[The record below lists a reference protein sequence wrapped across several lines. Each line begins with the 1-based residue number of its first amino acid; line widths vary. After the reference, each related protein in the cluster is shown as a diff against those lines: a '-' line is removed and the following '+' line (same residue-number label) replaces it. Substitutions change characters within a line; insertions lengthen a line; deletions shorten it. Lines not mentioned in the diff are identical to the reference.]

1 MPLVLALVVG
11 PTANPSEEFRIILLR
26 RNDFPVRYIPAT
38 DITATFPWMV
48 EKNFKAY
55 GFTSYSIF

>member
-11 PTANPSEEFRIILLR
+11 PTANPSDELRIILLR

-38 DITATFPWMV
+38 DITATLP
-48 EKNFKAY
+48 
-55 GFTSYSIF
+55 